1 MVLKKKNIREFDA
14 IVIGGGGAGLRAA
27 LGLAEKKRKVAVISK
42 VFPTRSHTVAA
53 QGGVNAAL
61 ANVDTEDRWE
71 WHMYDSVVGSDMLG
85 DQDAI
90 EYMCHHAPDT
100 VLELEHMGLPFS
112 RLDNGKIYQR
122 AFGGQSQNYGEKL
135 VHRTCCAEDR
145 TGHAM
150 LHTLYQQNVK
160 INTEFFNEWFAVDLV
175 KSDDNVI
182 TGVIAM
188 CMETG
193 ELCYF
198 KSKFTILATGGAGKI
213 YASTTN
219 AYTCTGDGM
228 AMALRAGYPLQD
240 MEMWQFHPTG
250 IYGAGILMTE
260 GCRGEGGYLVNGKGE
275 RYMEKYAPH
284 EKDLACRD
292 VVARSSMLE
301 IRAGRGAGPDKAYT
315 LLKLD
320 HLGPDVLKKRLPG
333 ITEIAKSFAGVD
345 PNEAAVP
352 VIPTCHYLMGG
363 IPTNIHGQ
371 VLTLDKKGNDTIVSG
386 LYAAG
391 ECACVSVHGA
401 NRLGAN
407 SLLDIVVFGRASAIH
422 INDVLDSGYD
432 VKKSNSDD
440 IDKAFSRFNSLEK
453 REKGPQSSE
462 LRSKMQD
469 IMQADFGVFRSG
481 DAMDEGF
488 KELEI
493 LKDSICNEL
502 TLLDKSNSFN
512 LDRIESLELQNLILI
527 AYHTA
532 LCAKNRKESRG
543 AHSREDYP
551 ERDDKNWHKHSV
563 SFEGGRC
570 ASRKVSDKTKLVPPI
585 PFDTKRDG

>member
-1 MVLKKKNIREFDA
+1 MVNKKLKTKDYDA
-14 IVIGGGGAGLRAA
+14 IVIGGGGAGLRAS
-27 LGLAEKKRKVAVISK
+27 LGLAKKKYKVAVISK

-61 ANVDTEDRWE
+61 GNVDTADRWE
-71 WHMYDSVVGSDMLG
+71 WHMWDSVVGSDMLG

-90 EYMCHHAPDT
+90 EYMCHQAPDT
-100 VLELEHMGLPFS
+100 ILELEHMGLPFS

-122 AFGGQSQNYGEKL
+122 AFGGQSQNHGEKL

-150 LHTLYQQNVK
+150 LHTLFQQNVRV
-160 INTEFFNEWFAVDLV
+160 NTEFYNEWFAIDLV
-175 KSDDNVI
+175 KSDENTVI
-182 TGVIAM
+182 GVVAM

-193 ELCYF
+193 QMCFF
-198 KSKFTILATGGAGKI
+198 KSKFVILATGGAGKI

-228 AMALRAGYPLQD
+228 AMALRANAPLQD

-250 IYGAGILMTE
+250 IYGTGILMTE
-260 GCRGEGGYLVNGKGE
+260 GCRGEGGYLINGKGE

-315 LLKLD
+315 CLKLN
-320 HLGPDVLKKRLPG
+320 HLGADVLKKRLPG
-333 ITEIAKSFAGVD
+333 ITEIAKSFAGID
-345 PNEAAVP
+345 PNDAPIP

-371 VLTLDKKGNDTIVSG
+371 VLTLDKKGKDKIING

-407 SLLDIVVFGRASAIH
+407 SLLDIVVFGRASGLHVA
-422 INDVLDSGYD
+422 DALDQGVDTKAS
-432 VKKSNSDD
+432 SQDD
-440 IDKAFSRFNSLEK
+440 IDLALQRFNTLNERKGGPKPSDLRK
-453 REKGPQSSE
+453 R
-462 LRSKMQD
+462 MQD
-469 IMQADFGVFRSG
+469 TMQADFGVFRSG
-481 DAMDEGF
+481 EPMEEGF
-488 KELEI
+488 KIISEVRDQIDHEMSLTDQSYSYNLE
-493 LKDSICNEL
+493 
-502 TLLDKSNSFN
+502 
-512 LDRIESLELQNLILI
+512 RIEALELQNLVSI

-532 LCAKNRKESRG
+532 IAAKNRTESRG

-551 ERDDKNWHKHSV
+551 ERDDKNWHKHTV
-563 SFEGGRC
+563 SFEDGRYL
-570 ASRKVSDKTKLVPPI
+570 SRPVSDKTNIVKPI
-585 PFDTKRDG
+585 PFDTKRD